1 MKFLITENKLE
12 NLIQKMVDKSILEIK
27 NISSNSTDYNQ
38 IPDWLS
44 YDSVDIIERVVEI
57 KINEIFKSDSKYK
70 VYVDVYINSINFF
83 DVTELLFDIKNYIEK
98 TFGFELL
105 LIEKNT
111 FNTKE
116 NLEW

>member
-1 MKFLITENKLE
+1 MKFIITENKLE
-12 NLIQKMVDKSILEIK
+12 NLIQKMIDKSILEIK
-27 NISSNSTDYNQ
+27 NISSNSTDNNK

-44 YDSVDIIERVVEI
+44 YDSVGIIERIDEI

-70 VYVDVYINSINFF
+70 VYVDVYLNSINFF
-83 DVTELLFDIKNYIEK
+83 DVTNLLYDIKDYIEK
-98 TFGFELL
+98 MFGFELS